1 MLRPSHFRTPR
12 TIHEACFTDCSYIYR
27 TPGERRI
34 ARAADVAVAVGL
46 GLAGA
51 VTLFYWLSR

>member
-1 MLRPSHFRTPR
+1 MLRPSHLRTPR

-27 TPGERRI
+27 TPTEKRI
-34 ARAADVAVAVGL
+34 AAGMNVLTAVAL

-51 VTLFYWLSR
+51 LVLFFGLSS

>member
-34 ARAADVAVAVGL
+34 AKATDVAVAVSL

>member
-1 MLRPSHFRTPR
+1 MLRPSHLRTPR

-27 TPGERRI
+27 TPGERRL
-34 ARAADVAVAVGL
+34 AKGLDVLVAVGL

-51 VTLFYWLSR
+51 LVLFFGLSS